1 MIFSKSVKT
10 SYLPLILAASLLCL
24 TDAFGQVDEIQT
36 LKDLDRI
43 ELTLYQNPIAAKYR
57 LQKLIA
63 NQPKVSDTTRALLYL
78 KWGISLGMTNNLD
91 SAIWAVKESYQFSP
105 DDYVNKG
112 SALKIL
118 ASLYRLKGNYK
129 KAEEALVECLR
140 LNRSIWKNP
149 IQDALT
155 LQEYGSLCLDQ
166 FDYAKA
172 TNLYLQA
179 LDTIRSPRFDDSRK
193 PMLMAKVRI
202 NLAEAYLK
210 SENYK
215 MAIREFEL
223 SRPTLDSI
231 GDVEAYVRTGEALAR
246 AYLALRLFDKTDS
259 LLNNIYPLTE
269 KLQNDELKAYALLG
283 KGNSLAAQGKLTAAL
298 SNYQKSFAILDKNRS
313 AFILE
318 CVNPYIETLMAT
330 GAEAEARQVIS
341 KPSVQSAI
349 PTSLPPVLLEF
360 RKNAIKILWKDKT
373 APELHAYYQDLIQL
387 ADSVYQAEK
396 RKSALEAQAKYQFER
411 QKEAEEHLLSENAL
425 LKEKEGLKKT
435 QLLMSIAIGLLG
447 CFILLLIVRR
457 LRLLSSL
464 QAEKLAAKE
473 IEIQFHK
480 DYKEW
485 SEREKE
491 LREQLIQQQ
500 KNVIAKSIAD
510 AEQMREQLD
519 QLVLEQQQS
528 KREEILMQIDLV
540 KQDYSSIELLM
551 TQFNAL
557 NPLFAQV
564 LMRQFPKLSQADLQY
579 CALVRMNLT
588 TKEIASL
595 LNIEP
600 RSIYVK
606 KYRIMEKMNLNKD
619 DDFERLIFE
628 VA

>member
-1 MIFSKSVKT
+1 M
-10 SYLPLILAASLLCL
+10 LAASLLCL
-24 TDAFGQVDEIQT
+24 TDAFGQADETKT
-36 LKDLDRI
+36 LKDLDSI
-43 ELTLYQNPIAAKYR
+43 ELTLYQNPVAAKYR

-63 NQPKVSDTTRALLYL
+63 NQPKVSDTTRAFLYL

-91 SAIWAVKESYQFSP
+91 SAIWAVKKSYQFSP
-105 DDYVNKG
+105 DHFVGKG
-112 SALKIL
+112 SALKIR
-118 ASLYRLKGNYK
+118 ASLYRLKGNHK
-129 KAEEALVECLR
+129 EAEKAIVECLR

-149 IQDALT
+149 IQEAMT
-155 LQEYGSLCLDQ
+155 LQEYGSVALDQ

-179 LDTIRSPRFDDSRK
+179 LDTMQSPRFTDSRK
-193 PMLMAKVRI
+193 PMLIAKVRI
-202 NLAEAYLK
+202 NLAEAYLR
-210 SENYK
+210 SANYK

-223 SRPTLDSI
+223 SMPTLDSL
-231 GDVEAYVRTGEALAR
+231 GDVEGYVRSGEALAR
-246 AYLALRLFDKTDS
+246 AFLALKQFDKTDS
-259 LLNNIYPLTE
+259 LLSSIYPLTE
-269 KLQNDELKAYALLG
+269 KLQNDELKAYILLG
-283 KGNSLAAQGKLTAAL
+283 KGNSLASQGKLTAAL

-313 AFILE
+313 AYILE
-318 CVNPYIETLMAT
+318 CVNPYIETLVAT
-330 GAEAEARQVIS
+330 GAEVEARQVIA
-341 KPSVQSAI
+341 KPSVQAAI
-349 PTSLPPVLLEF
+349 PTALPPVLLEF
-360 RKNAIKILWKDKT
+360 RKNAINILWKDKT
-373 APELHAYYQDLIQL
+373 ASELHAYYQDLIQL
-387 ADSVYQAEK
+387 ANSVYQDEK

-411 QKEAEEHLLSENAL
+411 QQEAEEHLLTENAL

-435 QLLMSIAIGLLG
+435 QLLLSIVIGLLG

-485 SEREKE
+485 SERERE

-500 KNVIAKSIAD
+500 KNIIAKSIAD
-510 AEQMREQLD
+510 AELMREQLD

-528 KREEILMQIDLV
+528 KREEILTQIDLF
-540 KQDYSSIELLM
+540 KQDYSGIELLM

-557 NPLFAQV
+557 NPLFAQA

-579 CALVRMNLT
+579 CSLVRMNLT

-606 KYRIMEKMNLNKD
+606 KYRIMEKMGLSKD
-619 DDFERLIFE
+619 DDFESLIFE